1 MKEEDDDSN
10 QESSD
15 LEDLN
20 DRDKNNGDQ
29 TNNKAESRA
38 PPKNLNDISLYD
50 Q

>member
-1 MKEEDDDSN
+1 MNEEDDDPD

-15 LEDLN
+15 LEDIN
-20 DRDKNNGDQ
+20 DIGKNNGDQ

-50 Q
+50 